1 VTAVPAAP
9 QPPPAPGIEVTHD
22 PEVAVRFVQLWLCD
36 PCLDGMG
43 GECHTPGCAL
53 WLNRA
58 PDIQLRDS
66 PAVTIMDA
74 APEAAP
80 EVWSDAVPPGGMVC
94 AVPDDLTADGICGNP
109 VESEPCN
116 RHDGEPAAPA
126 RSLTAPDVVAGLLAD
141 VAESRAQLTDAA
153 PELAAAMAETRT
165 VRDGYQEL
173 CREFSPSAQSGMS
186 ARVSLT
192 VLNRHRVKARL
203 PLLATTVIA
212 ATREDIT
219 LRYRR
224 ERDEAREQAE
234 QMELERNEAR
244 QLLAN
249 HKRAA
254 ARVHEELSAQLA
266 EVRRIACQCGKDAVF
281 VWRELLAYLE
291 GING

>member
-1 VTAVPAAP
+1 MGEPFKDRAAVAAKV
-9 QPPPAPGIEVTHD
+9 EW
-22 PEVAVRFVQLWLCD
+22 E
-36 PCLDGMG
+36 G
-43 GECHTPGCAL
+43 G
-53 WLNRA
+53 
-58 PDIQLRDS
+58 
-66 PAVTIMDA
+66 VMDA
-74 APEAAP
+74 LDYGIHAVDMPVGDKELIAA
-80 EVWSDAVPPGGMVC
+80 W
-94 AVPDDLTADGICGNP
+94 TALEN
-109 VESEPCN
+109 
-116 RHDGEPAAPA
+116 
-126 RSLTAPDVVAGLLAD
+126 
-141 VAESRAQLTDAA
+141 
-153 PELAAAMAETRT
+153 